1 VQSAKFECHEGILL
15 SSPLA
20 GILIGKGK
28 KNPEGNWRK
37 LN

>member
-1 VQSAKFECHEGILL
+1 MNKRDL